1 MPAQQQGL
9 RFFFPSTAK
18 LVTRKAHGDGGH
30 LPGTPP
36 QMTAQFVGPK
46 NDVEKSSSVQVVEI
60 FCRVFYLIGLP
71 RALIDEAPHHFPVR
85 HTQAMLFLHFLVT
98 LKLRV
103 ADRDKMSLAKPF
115 SIKSRTGS
123 LVTTLDAALFSVRHS
138 RETRSLCRT
147 VSTIP
152 LRRTLGQRS
161 LLCQASVSCGLV
173 HFLVRPPLAKRAVST
188 QATIHRPFP
197 SC

>member
-1 MPAQQQGL
+1 MPAQQHGL
-9 RFFFPSTAK
+9 RFFSPSTAK
-18 LVTRKAHGDGGH
+18 PVTRKAHGDGGH

-85 HTQAMLFLHFLVT
+85 HTQAMLFLHFLVS
-98 LKLRV
+98 LKLGV

-115 SIKSRTGS
+115 SIKNRTAS
-123 LVTTLDAALFSVRHS
+123 LVTTLDAPLFTAPHS
-138 RETRSLCRT
+138 RQPR
-147 VSTIP
+147 P
-152 LRRTLGQRS
+152 LSITL
-161 LLCQASVSCGLV
+161 
-173 HFLVRPPLAKRAVST
+173 PP
-188 QATIHRPFP
+188 I
-197 SC
+197 